1 MSRPTLWSSRK
12 ASKSKPDRKSPVDEE
27 EESGGSSAYDSN
39 YEHHLTQNHVFRCKY
54 HGKRPANH
62 QEWVEAIKQ
71 PRASLSSLRMSD
83 EYEALSRAADDARN
97 DKGQLMIQV
106 LPKLM
111 GEKNS
116 YRSGKRVKFD
126 NLEPLTQRILDARP
140 DYYEGHH
147 AGLENRL
154 LREKLRTI
162 IFPSIRKDTP
172 FLPNFFVQIND
183 DGGSFAVAESQARH
197 VGALAA
203 RGMHRLQCLG
213 RTEAYDSNA
222 YTISAIYYAQI
233 LNLYTHHLTQ
243 PEGPG
248 SPPPTHMIA
257 LKSVPLFDSPES
269 LYEGLTAI
277 RNASEKANE
286 YREQFIE
293 SANLRLESDTPQDQG
308 LGWSWTHSPLLPLV
322 FNSNSFPRE
331 PPLNVAA
338 THIQSSLTGASDL
351 VGPKSSNTPIEEF
364 VALPLEAKQGILR
377 SNAVH
382 NINNSFT
389 TNTTCLNVCN
399 SR

>member
-27 EESGGSSAYDSN
+27 EETGGSSAYDSN
-39 YEHHLTQNHVFRCKY
+39 FEHHLTQNHFFRCKY

-116 YRSGKRVKFD
+116 YRSGKKVKFD

-162 IFPSIRKDTP
+162 ITPSIRQDTP

-183 DGGSFAVAESQARH
+183 GGGSFAVAERRARH

-222 YTISAIYYAQI
+222 YTISAIYYGQF

-248 SPPPTHMIA
+248 SPPHTHMIA

-293 SANLRLESDTPQDQG
+293 SANLRLESDTPQD
-308 LGWSWTHSPLLPLV
+308 
-322 FNSNSFPRE
+322 
-331 PPLNVAA
+331 
-338 THIQSSLTGASDL
+338 
-351 VGPKSSNTPIEEF
+351 
-364 VALPLEAKQGILR
+364 
-377 SNAVH
+377 
-382 NINNSFT
+382 
-389 TNTTCLNVCN
+389 
-399 SR
+399 